1 MHEIRIAHDLPKSK
15 NPSPYEVCMNARV
28 LKLAI
33 KCATEALIDLEK
45 IQFDKGLYKNGVNRH
60 HMRQIVEE
68 HDRIASAL

>member
-1 MHEIRIAHDLPKSK
+1 
-15 NPSPYEVCMNARV
+15 MNARV